1 VGEWNWQRF
10 YSELKYIVSTGVA
23 LAGAAIVVNQE
34 LTKAKIEGVVMEVAR
49 MGQQVDHMEE
59 KLEEMEKKM
68 GQRVD
73 CMEEKLEEMEK
84 KMGQRVD
91 RMEEKLEEME
101 KKMGQRVDRM
111 EEKLENM
118 EKKMD
123 QKFDQMEQKM
133 DMLIQ
138 QFPNAWP
145 WSHGRR

>member
-23 LAGAAIVVNQE
+23 LAGAAVVVNQE

-49 MGQQVDHMEE
+49 MGQQVD
-59 KLEEMEKKM
+59 
-68 GQRVD
+68 R
-73 CMEEKLEEMEK
+73 MEEKLEEMEK

-111 EEKLENM
+111 EEKLEKM

-133 DMLIQ
+133 DKLLIQ

>member
-1 VGEWNWQRF
+1 MGEWNWQRF
-10 YSELKYIVSTGVA
+10 YSELKYIVSTRVA
-23 LAGAAIVVNQE
+23 LAGAAVVVNQE

-49 MGQQVDHMEE
+49 
-59 KLEEMEKKM
+59 
-68 GQRVD
+68 
-73 CMEEKLEEMEK
+73 
-84 KMGQRVD
+84 MGQRVD

-111 EEKLENM
+111 EERLEKM

-133 DMLIQ
+133 DKLLIQ
-138 QFPNAWP
+138 QFVPNAWP